1 MLDNIHAHWKRR
13 RVCKIKCKG
22 VCTVDM
28 DNVRDQLEVLFHDSS
43 TSQTFPFLDYNYV
56 CDCQLSIVY
65 NLWVVNYEWQ
75 ERPWGKVISSKG
87 GVIYLFRGR
96 NYNYRT
102 RPRFPLMLWKP
113 IPPVYPRLIQRVPQG
128 LTLEEATEMRKK
140 GRKLIPICKLGIYLP
155 YLPTQVSLLLFRVYN
170 IHFCSPVK

>member
-56 CDCQLSIVY
+56 CDCQLSIV
-65 NLWVVNYEWQ
+65 NTIFELLIMNDRKEPGGRLFLV
-75 ERPWGKVISSKG
+75 KV
-87 GVIYLFRGR
+87 
-96 NYNYRT
+96 
-102 RPRFPLMLWKP
+102 
-113 IPPVYPRLIQRVPQG
+113 
-128 LTLEEATEMRKK
+128 E
-140 GRKLIPICKLGIYLP
+140 
-155 YLPTQVSLLLFRVYN
+155 
-170 IHFCSPVK
+170 